1 MQIAAWLWN
10 WLDAKKPAGC
20 FVPPFDYAT
29 KLSSL
34 RLEDRR
40 VLSVTPVLTG
50 GVLDVSMT
58 SGGDSAKIS
67 VVQDNQGV
75 SSILVTDQLNNTTSF
90 LASAVDSIEITG
102 AAGAQSVV
110 FEGSNLLDIGS
121 LSINNSVDHV
131 TIQSAVNVHSGPA
144 TIFASQDIQIEGAG
158 RLTAD
163 DPNSSADALNIT
175 LSSGE
180 DLTVQQLFASGKIN
194 LSAAS
199 SLTVTD
205 GAATHDLQA
214 GTGISASVT
223 GNLGSF
229 VIESSADVNSLSGGV
244 SVTANRMDLAG
255 TITAQGQSVS
265 LAPNPV
271 PLQLPP
277 AVTTGRLIDLGTT
290 LDGPNFLGLS
300 ATELSHI
307 DAATLAIGNNQSGTI
322 AITAAI
328 TFPTEIDLSLRTGN
342 NQISFQGGSLDLQ
355 GGDLTLRTGNGGAVI
370 ADAAGLDVSADT
382 VSIITGL
389 GIGTSVN
396 PLRMNASFLTTNTSA
411 TNAGQFL
418 SEFDA
423 LTIASAGLN
432 AGTGTINLVD
442 GLFVSG
448 GTDRIRDISSLV
460 VGLDATFD
468 LQGHAET
475 LANLTNNGSLI
486 LGPALVDTGALS
498 MTGDATLNVVINGSV
513 PGISY
518 SQIESSGPVTLGQA
532 TLNLSL
538 GTSLIV
544 GAQFTLLD
552 NTGSAPIVGTFKNL
566 AEGATFHDAA
576 TTFSISYVGGA
587 SGNDIVLTVIATPT
601 NVFVD
606 GMGNLVVADSIVG
619 GNRDQLTIQSDV
631 ANAQYIIHD
640 PVNLFITNIPGATI
654 SPDLHTIKV
663 PFSAIPGT
671 QVLVN
676 TYGQDDSLTVD
687 FSLGDFSRSVRYDG
701 GAMSSTG
708 DAFALI
714 GGPRFSAVEHTLVDT
729 VSGEVS
735 VRGSKLMTYQ
745 SVEDSI
751 SDRLNAQN
759 RTFSFAGGSANVAL
773 QVSGNFLKISSNQS
787 ASVTFVNP
795 TSLLAINGS
804 VGDDNITVF
813 SVNPGFRASMTIDGG
828 AGTDVVNLRTALVL
842 GSATSA
848 GDLNVTA
855 ETINLSADIRTN
867 SGPTGGDVT
876 LTGSTAI
883 ILESNI
889 TINTDVATG
898 NDGQITFNSPVK
910 GDQVPAARDLTLT
923 AGSGSIS
930 MQNIGIGKALRKF
943 TVTSAGQTSL
953 QQVQTLAGGID
964 ISSTELRLNDNLTT
978 SGAILLDTAVRLQ
991 DSVTLKSTGNGD
1003 IHFKK
1008 TIDGAFDLAVETAG
1022 VTRFDGHAG
1031 SLSTLKSVTTDS
1043 PGSTTLAANMT
1054 TLDSISFNDSVRL
1067 TNNVILVSQA
1077 GATVAFAKQID
1088 GAFHLAVN
1096 TTGTTSLGGVVGG
1109 ATALSSLTT
1118 NSGGTTKINSDIT
1131 TTGAIQFNDAIEL
1144 TSNVTLASKAAGD
1157 IGFATTVNGPGALV
1171 VNTSGV
1177 TKFSGVVGGTTA
1189 LASLKTDDAGTT
1201 YLNAD
1206 LTVAGAL
1213 LLQDA
1218 VILTG
1223 NATLKSTGGD
1233 QITFGKTVDGAHSL
1247 NVNTAGITRFNGKVG
1262 ATTGLA
1268 SVTTDAPGTT
1278 SINADLTTAGQMQF
1292 NDSVLLTNH
1301 VLFTSTN
1308 QGDIRFEKSLN
1319 GGYDVVVNT
1328 GGSTRFSSTVGDT
1341 ETLLS
1346 LTTDSP
1352 GSTSIH
1358 GNISTVNNI
1367 QFNDTVTLT
1376 NDARLTSNSGG
1387 TIVFEKTVDGL
1398 HNLIIDTAGTTRFND
1413 TVGGASPLASLTT
1426 NSAGSTRLNSN
1437 ITTVGSIQFND
1448 VVTITNDI
1456 VLNSQGGH
1464 TISFGQTVDGGHDLT
1479 VNTAGTTVF
1488 SGVVGGITALSSL
1501 TTESAGTTR
1510 LNGNITTTGAIQFN
1524 DAVAMLNSVVLTS
1537 SGGGTIRFGKTVD
1550 GAFGL
1555 TAVTS
1560 GVTRFNGNVGGTT
1573 ALAFLTTDAPGET
1586 QLNANLKTT
1595 GNQTIRDEL
1604 SLLKSVTMETTAN
1617 GNILLESPVDTRGN
1631 DLILSAGGSGD
1642 VTVQDDISG
1651 GGHLTV
1657 KQGTDISFGPIS
1669 VDSLTIEKAT
1679 TSVTLI
1685 GAVITT
1691 GSVSVNSS
1699 GTIDQQSTVQSDAG
1713 IQYTATGVISIQ
1725 NSMTAGSDIVIE
1737 SKSASV
1743 KVSSTAPLDA
1753 GNDLRIGAGTTISSE
1768 STLTAGNAV
1777 DLNSVGTTTLSTAAN
1792 IESGI
1797 GGVSIKA
1804 SKLTT
1809 GASITTADGD
1819 VIINGPTQLTNH
1831 IEINTKSAGDIT
1843 VTGSINGTS
1852 DLAQNLKLLAGA
1864 GNVKVTGDIGNS
1876 VRLGEVIIQSAN
1888 NVDFDGS
1895 LSSLFFQ
1902 QLQGTGVTTFH
1913 GAVNT
1918 FGTIGGTGDGFQFTG
1933 ESLRFE
1939 PGSSSL
1945 DTHGKD
1951 VTLTAD
1957 AITLPTTFVRAT
1969 NSTVTIQTLSAATS
1983 IGLGDATQTL
1993 NFTDSQLDVIDSDNI
2008 VIGSVTQTAGIKIGT
2023 DGPITQ
2029 SENYELKTAGNITV
2043 NGLFQLD
2050 TNHQL
2055 TANVGTDLQINASG
2069 KLATSSGRIN
2079 LEVGRDTR
2087 ILGRIETAS
2096 GSITVD
2102 SIRNTS
2108 LGPAARIETAS
2119 GDIEITTGATI
2130 SGTGFLMMANGS
2142 LIDGGTGRVSMTAE
2156 QDVTLSQVK
2165 TTNGTDLAI
2174 RITSHSGGIR
2184 NGSLVADNLIDET
2197 NGARVTLRSAT
2208 GIGSNSGLGIDS
2220 SVVTRVSSIDL
2231 LNTTSGDIRVHEK
2244 SGLLIHRIDQQG
2256 PGMIDVHVDGTSTVL
2271 ATGSGIKAREGNVL
2285 LSADGPASDLL
2296 VRAPI
2301 STTGGD
2307 ITLRAG
2313 HDVRIDATGPI
2324 NSNNGD
2330 VQIIADSGLLKNGI
2344 GGQVLMQ
2351 DGATIR
2357 AGTGTVLLQADQNL
2371 TVAQIET
2378 FNGSANALRLVS
2390 ASGSLVNAGNSAGDN
2405 LIANANG
2412 ALTTI
2417 QTRVG
2422 VGAIQPLNVDLDRLN
2437 LTNGTT
2443 LLPLPGIDTRIQLSE
2458 RNSVVVERLVQ
2469 HNGGNVGVVAQQNL
2483 TVGQISAIIGN
2494 SFISLESTSGAIV
2507 TGGSSVIHNVAAR
2520 TLVMRALTGIGSE
2533 SPLVTNVLNLAATNS
2548 GSGNLQ
2554 VANVSA
2560 AVLII
2565 GSIDGVEGISH
2576 TGSTLGSISVSNT
2589 APIDVAHAVRNT
2601 SGGNVTLNATGPLSG
2616 ITVTAPVLATGSNGN
2631 INLIAGFNINLFD
2644 TGLNA
2649 DIRAEGTGV
2658 ITIQSGNLVNFFPN
2672 VIVQSGTGS
2681 ITNAPPRFVNL
2692 LTPQITAGGIATV
2705 TGDFGRPGEHNFT
2718 ITVNWND
2725 GTFTT
2730 EVFENPGSF
2739 IFTHFYNENPNP
2751 TNPAAP
2757 IPIDVTVVADLQIHV
2772 FGRNTTTN
2780 NALGSLDFTTLR
2792 SFAPV
2797 PGEGFGAFAFDLTPT
2812 VKLLHFP
2819 EPQPVGDLQ
2828 QGSAQTPTVAL
2839 VIEPIPEKDDL
2850 GPSAKRKVFFQIGKR
2865 NADGTGWEYDE
2876 GIELTEDF
2884 LEQIFDPELI
2894 EQIPDGRYR
2903 VQLQEPGETIKR
2915 LVIEF
2920 EIVNG
2925 TIADGTGPMRED
2937 LVPESLR
2944 TEKTTD
2950 PATSPPEGI
2959 PADALDPE
2967 NEVPVQQQIDETQLV
2982 PPPVLKPQ
2990 QTDLASEPQIRQFD
3004 SANSH
3009 MNKHYESF
3017 ASNSGRRLWQKAV
3030 CELEQRDDS
3039 VDDSTVDR
3047 DAIPAQEPSE
3057 FGRTSEFTPLESS
3070 VVLVGLASTIAGV
3083 GRSTIPNHRAGARNA
3098 GPLPMSRAARLMR
3111 KFTTRR
3117 EGAQ

>member
-1 MQIAAWLWN
+1 MQIAEWLWN
-10 WLDAKKPAGC
+10 WLDAKQPAGC
-20 FVPPFDYAT
+20 IVPPFDYTT

-50 GVLDVSMT
+50 GVLDVSLT
-58 SGGDSAKIS
+58 AGGDTAKIS

-75 SSILVTDQLNNTTSF
+75 SSILVTDQLNNTTKF

-121 LSINNSVDHV
+121 LSINNSIDHV

-144 TIFASQDIQIEGAG
+144 TILASQDIQIEGTGA
-158 RLTAD
+158 LTAD

-199 SLTVTD
+199 SLTITD

-255 TITAQGQSVS
+255 TITAQGQSVF

-290 LDGPNFLGLS
+290 LDGPDFLGLS
-300 ATELSHI
+300 ASELSHI
-307 DAATLAIGNNQSGTI
+307 DAATLAIGNNQSGAI

-328 TFPTEIDLSLRTGN
+328 TFPNEIDLSLRTGN

-382 VSIITGL
+382 VSIFTGL

-411 TNAGQFL
+411 ANAGQFL
-418 SEFDA
+418 SEVDA
-423 LTIASAGLN
+423 VTIASAGLN

-460 VGLDATFD
+460 VGLDATFN

-486 LGPALVDTGALS
+486 LGPALVDSAALS
-498 MTGDATLNVVINGSV
+498 MTGDATFNVVINGLV

-518 SQIESSGPVTLGQA
+518 SQLESSGPVTLGQA

-701 GAMSSTG
+701 GTMSSTG

-714 GGPRFSAVEHTLVDT
+714 GGPRFSAVEHRLVDT

-745 SVEDSI
+745 SVEDSV

-773 QVSGNFLKISSNQS
+773 QASGNFLKITSNQS

-867 SGPTGGDVT
+867 NGPTGGDVT
-876 LTGSTAI
+876 LTGTTAI

-898 NDGQITFNSPVK
+898 SDGQITFNSPVK

-923 AGSGSIS
+923 AGSGTIS

-978 SGAILLDTAVRLQ
+978 SGAILLDAAVRLQ

-1008 TIDGAFDLAVETAG
+1008 TVDGAFDLAVETAG
-1022 VTRFDGHAG
+1022 VTRFDGQAG
-1031 SLSTLKSVTTDS
+1031 SLSALKSVTTDS

-1067 TNNVILVSQA
+1067 TNNVILVSQS

-1096 TTGTTSLGGVVGG
+1096 TTGMTSLGGVVGG

-1144 TSNVTLASKAAGD
+1144 TSNVTLSSMAAGD

-1177 TKFSGVVGGTTA
+1177 TTFSGVVGGTTA

-1213 LLQDA
+1213 QLQDA
-1218 VILTG
+1218 VILTID
-1223 NATLKSTGGD
+1223 ATLKSTGGD
-1233 QITFGKTVDGAHSL
+1233 QITFGKTVDGAYSL

-1308 QGDIRFEKSLN
+1308 QGDIRF
-1319 GGYDVVVNT
+1319 D
-1328 GGSTRFSSTVGDT
+1328 
-1341 ETLLS
+1341 
-1346 LTTDSP
+1346 
-1352 GSTSIH
+1352 
-1358 GNISTVNNI
+1358 
-1367 QFNDTVTLT
+1367 
-1376 NDARLTSNSGG
+1376 
-1387 TIVFEKTVDGL
+1387 
-1398 HNLIIDTAGTTRFND
+1398 
-1413 TVGGASPLASLTT
+1413 
-1426 NSAGSTRLNSN
+1426 
-1437 ITTVGSIQFND
+1437 
-1448 VVTITNDI
+1448 
-1456 VLNSQGGH
+1456 
-1464 TISFGQTVDGGHDLT
+1464 
-1479 VNTAGTTVF
+1479 
-1488 SGVVGGITALSSL
+1488 
-1501 TTESAGTTR
+1501 
-1510 LNGNITTTGAIQFN
+1510 
-1524 DAVAMLNSVVLTS
+1524 
-1537 SGGGTIRFGKTVD
+1537 KTVD

-1586 QLNANLKTT
+1586 QLNANLKTS
-1595 GNQTIRDEL
+1595 GHQTIRDEL
-1604 SLLKSVTMETTAN
+1604 TLLKSVTMETTAN
-1617 GNILLESPVDTRGN
+1617 GNILLGSPVDTQGN
-1631 DLILSAGGSGD
+1631 DFILSAGGSGD
-1642 VTVQDDISG
+1642 VTVLDDISG

-1679 TSVTLI
+1679 TSVTFI
-1685 GAVITT
+1685 GAVVTT

-1713 IQYTATGVISIQ
+1713 IQYAATGVISIQ
-1725 NSMTAGSDIVIE
+1725 NSMTAANDIVIE
-1737 SKSASV
+1737 SKSASA
-1743 KVSSTAPLDA
+1743 KVSSTAPIDA
-1753 GNDLRIGAGTTISSE
+1753 GNDLRIAAATTISSE
-1768 STLTAGNAV
+1768 SKLTAGHAV
-1777 DLNSVGTTTLSTAAN
+1777 DLKSVGTTTLSTASN
-1792 IESGI
+1792 IDAGI

-1804 SKLTT
+1804 SKLIT
-1809 GASITTADGD
+1809 GAIITTADGD
-1819 VIINGPTQLTNH
+1819 VIIDGPTQLTNH

-1876 VRLGEVIIQSAN
+1876 IRLGEVIIQSAN
-1888 NVDFDGS
+1888 DVDFDGS

-2008 VIGSVTQTAGIKIGT
+2008 VIGSDTQTAGIKIGT

-2029 SENYELKTAGNITV
+2029 SENYELRTVGNITV

-2050 TNHQL
+2050 TNHEL
-2055 TANVGTDLQINASG
+2055 TANVGTDLQINANG
-2069 KLATSSGRIN
+2069 KLATSSGLIN

-2102 SIRNTS
+2102 SVRNTS

-2142 LIDGGTGRVSMTAE
+2142 LIDGGTGRVSLTAE

-2165 TTNGTDLAI
+2165 TTNGTDQAI

-2197 NGARVTLRSAT
+2197 IGARVTLRSAT

-2357 AGTGTVLLQADQNL
+2357 AGTGTVLLQADQDL
-2371 TVAQIET
+2371 TVGQIET
-2378 FNGSANALRLVS
+2378 FNATSNALRLVS
-2390 ASGSLVNAGNSAGDN
+2390 TSGSLVNGGNSVGDN
-2405 LIANANG
+2405 LIANAAG

-2417 QTRVG
+2417 QTHVG
-2422 VGAIQPLNVDLDRLN
+2422 VGAIQPLSVDLDRLH
-2437 LTNGTT
+2437 LTNGSAI
-2443 LLPLPGIDTRIQLSE
+2443 LPLSGVDTRIQLSE
-2458 RNSVVVERLVQ
+2458 HNSVIAERLVQ
-2469 HNGGNVGVVAQQNL
+2469 HNAGNVKVVAEQDL
-2483 TVGQISAIIGN
+2483 TVGQISAITSPN
-2494 SFISLESTSGAIV
+2494 SFISLESKSGAIV
-2507 TGGSSVIHNVAAR
+2507 TGGNSLIPNVAAQ
-2520 TLVMRALTGIGSE
+2520 TLVMRASTGIGSE
-2533 SPLVTNVLNLAATNS
+2533 SPLVTRIVNLAATNS
-2548 GSGNLQ
+2548 VSGNLQ
-2554 VANVSA
+2554 VANVLG
-2560 AVLII
+2560 AVLNI
-2565 GSIDGVEGISH
+2565 GSIDGIHGLSH
-2576 TGSTLGSISVSNT
+2576 TGAIAGNISVSNT
-2589 APIDVAHAVRNT
+2589 APINVAFAVHNA
-2601 SGGNVTLNATGPLSG
+2601 SGGSVTLNALGVLSS
-2616 ITVTAPVLATGSNGN
+2616 ITVTAPVMATGSNGN
-2631 INLIAGFNINLFD
+2631 ISLIAGQNINLFD

-2649 DIRAEGTGV
+2649 DIQAEGTGV

-2797 PGEGFGAFAFDLTPT
+2797 PGEGFGAFAFDLTPS

-2937 LVPESLR
+2937 LVPESPR
-2944 TEKTTD
+2944 TEKTPVPT
-2950 PATSPPEGI
+2950 TSPPEGT

-2967 NEVPVQQQIDETQLV
+2967 NEVPVLQQIEESQLV
-2982 PPPVLKPQ
+2982 PPPALKPQ
-2990 QTDLASEPQIRQFD
+2990 QTDLASEPQIRPFD

-3009 MNKHYESF
+3009 MNKNYESF

-3030 CELEQRDDS
+3030 CELEQRADS
-3039 VDDSTVDR
+3039 VDDSTVHR
-3047 DAIPAQEPSE
+3047 DAIPRQETSE
-3057 FGRTSEFTPLESS
+3057 FDRTSEFTPLESS

-3083 GRSTIPNHRAGARNA
+3083 GRSTIPNHRAGARNT

>member
-1 MQIAAWLWN
+1 MQIADWLWN
-10 WLDAKKPAGC
+10 WIDAKNPVGRI
-20 FVPPFDYAT
+20 VHPFDYST

-34 RLEDRR
+34 KLEDRR

-50 GVLDVSMT
+50 GVLDVSLT
-58 SGGDSAKIS
+58 SGGDTAKFS

-102 AAGAQSVV
+102 AAGTQSV
-110 FEGSNLLDIGS
+110 FFQGSNLLDIGS
-121 LSINNSVDHV
+121 LSVNNSIDHV
-131 TIQSAVNVHSGPA
+131 AIQSAVNVHSGPA
-144 TIFASQDIQIEGAG
+144 TILASQDIQIEGAG
-158 RLTAD
+158 RLSAD
-163 DPNSSADALNIT
+163 DPNSTLDQLNIT
-175 LSSGE
+175 LSADQ
-180 DLTVQQLFASGKIN
+180 DLVVQQLSASGKIN
-194 LSAAS
+194 LTAAS
-199 SLTVTD
+199 MLSITD
-205 GAATHDLQA
+205 GTASHDVQA
-214 GTGISASVT
+214 GTGISVSVS
-223 GNLGSF
+223 GNSGLF
-229 VIESSADVNSLSGGV
+229 VVESSADMKSLSGGV
-244 SVTANRMDLAG
+244 SVTANQMDLAG
-255 TITAQGQSVS
+255 TVTAEGQTVF
-265 LAPNPV
+265 LAPNAV

-290 LDGPNFLGLS
+290 QDGPDFLGLS
-300 ATELSHI
+300 AAELSHI

-355 GGDLTLRTGNGGAVI
+355 GGDLTLRTGNGGSVV
-370 ADAAGLDVSADT
+370 ADGTGLDVSAGT
-382 VSIITGL
+382 VSILTGL
-389 GIGTSVN
+389 GIGTSAN

-423 LTIASAGLN
+423 VTIAASGLN

-448 GTDRIRDISSLV
+448 GAERIRDVSSVV
-460 VGLDATFD
+460 VGLDATLDF
-468 LQGHAET
+468 QGHSET
-475 LANLTNNGSLI
+475 IANLSNNGSLI
-486 LGPALVDTGALS
+486 LGPTQVDTGKLS
-498 MTGDATLNVVINGSV
+498 MTGDASLNVVINGLA
-513 PGISY
+513 PGTSY
-518 SQIESSGPVTLGQA
+518 SQIESAGPVALGQA

-538 GTSLIV
+538 NTSLTV
-544 GAQFTLLD
+544 GDKFTLLD
-552 NTGSAPIVGTFKNL
+552 NTGSAPITGTFKNL
-566 AEGATFHDAA
+566 AEGATFHVAA

-587 SGNDIVLTVIATPT
+587 SGNDVVLTVIATPT

-640 PVNLFITNIPGATI
+640 PVNLFTTNIPGATI
-654 SPDLHTIKV
+654 SPDLHKIKV

-687 FSLGDFSRSVRYDG
+687 FALGDFSRFVRYDG
-701 GAMSSTG
+701 GTMSSTG

-714 GGPRFSAVEHTLVDT
+714 GGPIFSSVEHTFVDT

-735 VRGSKLMTYQ
+735 VRGSKLITYQ

-751 SDRLNAQN
+751 SDSLNAQN
-759 RTFSFAGGSANVAL
+759 RMFSFAGASANVAL
-773 QVSGNFLKISSNQS
+773 QASSNLLKINSNQS
-787 ASVTFVNP
+787 ASVTFINP
-795 TSLLAINGS
+795 ISLLTIKGS
-804 VGDDNITVF
+804 VGNDSITIF
-813 SVNPGFRASMTIDGG
+813 SVNSGFRASLTIDGG
-828 AGTDVVNLRTALVL
+828 LGSDVFDLNTALLL

-855 ETINLSADIRTN
+855 ETINLSANIRTN
-867 SGPTGGDVT
+867 GGPAGGDVA
-876 LTGSTAI
+876 LTGSSAI
-883 ILESNI
+883 IVEANI

-910 GDQVPAARDLTLT
+910 GDLVPAGRELTLT

-930 MQNIGIGKALRKF
+930 MQNIGIGKALQKF
-943 TVTSAGQTSL
+943 TVTSAGLTSL
-953 QQVQTLAGGID
+953 QQVQTLGGGID
-964 ISSTELRLNDNLTT
+964 IVTTELRLNDNLTT
-978 SGAILLDTAVRLQ
+978 SGAIALDAAVRLQ
-991 DSVTLKSTGNGD
+991 DSVTLKSTGSGD
-1003 IHFKK
+1003 VHFKK
-1008 TIDGAFDLAVETAG
+1008 TVDGAFDLAVETAG
-1022 VTRFDGHAG
+1022 VTRFDGQAG
-1031 SLSTLKSVTTDS
+1031 SLSALKSVTTDS
-1043 PGSTTLAANMT
+1043 PGSTTLSANMT
-1054 TLDSISFNDSVRL
+1054 TVDSILFNDSVRL
-1067 TNNVILVSQA
+1067 TNNVVLTSQA
-1077 GATVAFAKQID
+1077 GDTIAFAKQID

-1096 TTGTTSLGGVVGG
+1096 TTGLTSLGGVVGG
-1109 ATALSSLTT
+1109 VTALSSLTT
-1118 NSGGTTKINSDIT
+1118 NAGGTTKVNSDIT
-1131 TTGAIQFNDAIEL
+1131 TTGAIQFNDAVEL

-1157 IGFATTVNGPGALV
+1157 ISFATTVNGPGALV
-1171 VNTSGV
+1171 INTSGV
-1177 TKFSGVVGGTTA
+1177 TTFSGVAGGTTA
-1189 LASLKTDDAGTT
+1189 LALLKTDDPGTT
-1201 YLNAD
+1201 RINAD
-1206 LTVAGAL
+1206 LTVAGTMEL
-1213 LLQDA
+1213 MDA

-1223 NATLKSTGGD
+1223 DATLKSTGGD

-1268 SVTTDAPGTT
+1268 SITTDSLGTT
-1278 SINADLTTAGQMQF
+1278 SINADMTTAGQMQF
-1292 NDSVLLTNH
+1292 NDSVLLTSH
-1301 VLFTSTN
+1301 ALFTSIN

-1328 GGSTRFSSTVGDT
+1328 GGSTRFNSTVGNT
-1341 ETLLS
+1341 EALKS

-1352 GSTSIH
+1352 GSTSIN
-1358 GNISTVNNI
+1358 GNITTVNNI
-1367 QFNDTVTLT
+1367 QFNDSVTLT

-1387 TIVFEKTVDGL
+1387 TIVFEKTVDGQHKL
-1398 HNLIIDTAGTTRFND
+1398 MIDTAGVTRFND

-1426 NSAGSTRLNSN
+1426 NSAGSTRLNAN
-1437 ITTVGSIQFND
+1437 ITTVGAIQFND
-1448 VVTITNDI
+1448 VVTITNNV
-1456 VLNSQGGH
+1456 VLNSQGGE

-1479 VNTAGTTVF
+1479 VNTAGTTDF
-1488 SGVVGGITALSSL
+1488 SGVVGGIAALSSL
-1501 TTESAGTTR
+1501 TTDSAGTTR
-1510 LNGNITTTGAIQFN
+1510 LNGNVTTTGAIQLN
-1524 DAVAMLNSVVLTS
+1524 DAVVLLNSAVLTS
-1537 SGGGTIRFGKTVD
+1537 SGGGTIRFDKTVD

-1586 QLNANLKTT
+1586 ELNGNLKTT
-1595 GNQTIRDEL
+1595 GHQTIRDEL
-1604 SLLKSVTMETTAN
+1604 SLLKSVTMESTSN
-1617 GNILLESPVDTRGN
+1617 GNILLESPVGTQGN

-1642 VTVQDDISG
+1642 VTVQGDISG

-1657 KQGTDISFGPIS
+1657 KQGMDITFGPIS

-1679 TSVTLI
+1679 TSVTLT
-1685 GAVITT
+1685 GAVVTT

-1699 GTIDQQSTVQSDAG
+1699 GTIEQQSTVQSDAG
-1713 IQYTATGVISIQ
+1713 IQYTATGLISIQ
-1725 NSMTAGSDIVIE
+1725 NSMTAGNDIVIE

-1743 KVSSTAPLDA
+1743 NVSSTAPLDA
-1753 GNDLRIGAGTTISSE
+1753 GHDLRIAAATTISSE
-1768 STLTAGNAV
+1768 SKLTAGNAV
-1777 DLNSVGTTTLSTAAN
+1777 NLNSIGTTTLSTAAS
-1792 IESGI
+1792 IDAGI

-1819 VIINGPTQLTNH
+1819 VIIDGPTQLTNH

-1843 VTGSINGTS
+1843 VIGSIDGTT
-1852 DLAQNLKLLAGA
+1852 DLAENLKLLAGS
-1864 GNVKVTGDIGNS
+1864 GNIKVTGDIGKS
-1876 VRLGEVIIQSAN
+1876 VRLREVIIKSAN
-1888 NVDFDGS
+1888 DVDFEGS

-1918 FGTIGGTGDGFQFTG
+1918 FGTISGTGDGFQFTG
-1933 ESLRFE
+1933 ASLRFE

-1957 AITLPTTFVRAT
+1957 AITLPTTFVKAT
-1969 NSTVTIQTLSAATS
+1969 GSTVTIQTLSASTS

-1993 NFTDSQLDVIDSDNI
+1993 NFTDSQLDVIDSDYI
-2008 VIGSVTQTAGIKIGT
+2008 VVGSDTQTAGIKIGT

-2029 SENYELKTAGNITV
+2029 SENFLLKTSGNIAV

-2050 TNHQL
+2050 ADHKL
-2055 TANVGTDLQINASG
+2055 TAEVGTDLQINASG
-2069 KLATSSGRIN
+2069 KLATSSGPIN
-2079 LEVGRDTR
+2079 LEVGRDTQ
-2087 ILGRIETAS
+2087 ILGRIETFN
-2096 GSITVD
+2096 GPINVDTV
-2102 SIRNTS
+2102 RNTS
-2108 LGPAARIETAS
+2108 LGPAARIVSTS
-2119 GDIEITTGATI
+2119 GDIGITTGATI
-2130 SGTGFLMMANGS
+2130 PGTGFLLMADGS
-2142 LIDGGTGRVSMTAE
+2142 VIDGGTGRVSLVAE

-2165 TTNGTDLAI
+2165 TTNGTSEAI
-2174 RITSHSGGIR
+2174 RITSQSGGIR
-2184 NGSLVADNLIDET
+2184 NGSLAADNLIDESI
-2197 NGARVTLRSAT
+2197 GARVILRSAT
-2208 GIGSNSGLGIDS
+2208 GIGTDS

-2244 SGLLIHRIDQQG
+2244 SGLLVHRIDQQG
-2256 PGMIDVHVDGTSTVL
+2256 PGMVAVHVDGTTTVI

-2296 VRAPI
+2296 VRAAI

-2307 ITLRAG
+2307 ITLKAR

-2324 NSNNGD
+2324 SSNNGD
-2330 VQIIADSGLLKNGI
+2330 LQIIADSGLLGNGV
-2344 GGQVLMQ
+2344 GGQILMQ

-2357 AGTGTVLLQADQNL
+2357 AGTGTVLLQADQDL
-2371 TVAQIET
+2371 TLGQIET
-2378 FNGSANALRLVS
+2378 ANATSNALRIVS
-2390 ASGSLVNAGNSAGDN
+2390 TSGSLVNAGNTAGDN
-2405 LIANANG
+2405 LIANSTG

-2422 VGAIQPLNVDLDRLN
+2422 VGAIQPLNIDLDRLN
-2437 LTNGTT
+2437 LTNGSSTT
-2443 LLPLPGIDTRIQLSE
+2443 PLSGSDTRIQLSE
-2458 RNSVVVERLVQ
+2458 RNSVIVERLIQ
-2469 HNGGNVGVVAQQNL
+2469 HNSGDIKILADQNM
-2483 TVGQISAIIGN
+2483 TIGQISAITSTD
-2494 SFISLESTSGAIV
+2494 SFISLESKSGAIV
-2507 TGGSSVIHNVAAR
+2507 TGGNPLIPNVAAK
-2520 TLVMRALTGIGSE
+2520 TLVMRAATGIGSE
-2533 SPLVTNVLNLAATNS
+2533 SPLVTRTINLAATNS

-2554 VANVSA
+2554 VANVTG
-2560 AVLII
+2560 AVLNI
-2565 GSIDGVEGISH
+2565 GSIDGIEGISH
-2576 TGSTLGSISVSNT
+2576 TGPISGNLFVSNT
-2589 APIDVAHAVRNT
+2589 ASINVAVAVHNA
-2601 SGGNVTLNATGPLSG
+2601 SGGNVTLNAQGSLSS
-2616 ITVTAPVLATGSNGN
+2616 ITVTAPVMATGNNGN
-2631 INLIAGFNINLFD
+2631 IDLIAGQNINLYD
-2644 TGLNA
+2644 TGLDV
-2649 DIRAEGTGV
+2649 DIRGEGSGV
-2658 ITIQSGNLVNFFPN
+2658 ITIRSGNLVTFFSNF
-2672 VIVQSGTGS
+2672 IVQSGTGS

-2792 SFAPV
+2792 SFAAV
-2797 PGEGFGAFAFDLTPT
+2797 PGEGFGAFAFDLTPV

-2819 EPQPVGDLQ
+2819 EPQAVGDLQ
-2828 QGSAQTPTVAL
+2828 QGASQSPTVAL
-2839 VIEPIPEKDDL
+2839 VVEPIPEKDEL
-2850 GPSAKRKVFFQIGKR
+2850 GSSAKRKVFFQIGKR
-2865 NADGTGWEYDE
+2865 NADGTGWEFEE

-2903 VQLQEPGETIKR
+2903 VQLQEPGETIRR
-2915 LVIEF
+2915 LVVEF

-2925 TIADGTGPMRED
+2925 TIADGTEPMRED
-2937 LVPESLR
+2937 MVPESPR
-2944 TEKTTD
+2944 AGTTPN
-2950 PATSPPEGI
+2950 PATGHLEGNA
-2959 PADALDPE
+2959 ADALNPE
-2967 NEVPVQQQIDETQLV
+2967 NEAPVDQQIEGSMLF
-2982 PPPVLKPQ
+2982 PPAPLGHQ
-2990 QTDLASEPQIRQFD
+2990 ATDLASAPQIRRYNATDDPMGNQHD
-3004 SANSH
+3004 SFTS
-3009 MNKHYESF
+3009 S
-3017 ASNSGRRLWQKAV
+3017 SGRRLWQKAV
-3030 CELEQRDDS
+3030 HDLKQTDDDS
-3039 VDDSTVDR
+3039 VNDSTVYREIFSPERESDW
-3047 DAIPAQEPSE
+3047 E
-3057 FGRTSEFTPLESS
+3057 RTPDMLPLENS
-3070 VVLVGLASTIAGV
+3070 VVLVGLASTLVGV
-3083 GRSTIPNHRAGARNA
+3083 GHSTNRIHRTNQRDAGAIELN
-3098 GPLPMSRAARLMR
+3098 RAARLMR
-3111 KFTTRR
+3111 KFTTWR
-3117 EGAQ
+3117 EGRND